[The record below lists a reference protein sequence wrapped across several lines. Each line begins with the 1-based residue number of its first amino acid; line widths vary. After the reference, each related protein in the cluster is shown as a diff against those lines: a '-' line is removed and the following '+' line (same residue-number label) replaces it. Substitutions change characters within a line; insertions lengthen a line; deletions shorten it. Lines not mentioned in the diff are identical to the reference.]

1 MPRAGLIAEL
11 RRRKVFGVA
20 AAYAVI
26 AWGVIQV
33 SATVLQM
40 ASAPAWIA
48 KVVLIVLAA
57 GFPLALVLAWIFDL
71 SDAGIVRTDAH
82 DRIATAAQPATK
94 MRAAAAGTIAV

>member
-26 AWGVIQV
+26 AWGAIQV

-40 ASAPAWIA
+40 ASAPAWVA
-48 KVVLIVLAA
+48 KVVLVVVLV
-57 GFPLALVLAWIFDL
+57 GFPIALVLAWVFDL
-71 SDAGIVRTDAH
+71 SDSGIVRTD
-82 DRIATAAQPATK
+82 PNGP
-94 MRAAAAGTIAV
+94 AGTTSLQSTKTRAFAAVV